1 MIDLEQQFELLM
13 RMARK
18 NVADKVDTGELT
30 RDEGV
35 ALLDMI
41 DERTDTHP
49 DGWRA
54 SHADIC

>member
-30 RDEGV
+30 EEEGS
-35 ALLDMI
+35 ALTDMI
-41 DERTDTHP
+41 YERTQTG
-49 DGWRA
+49 GWQSSSSA
-54 SHADIC
+54 LC